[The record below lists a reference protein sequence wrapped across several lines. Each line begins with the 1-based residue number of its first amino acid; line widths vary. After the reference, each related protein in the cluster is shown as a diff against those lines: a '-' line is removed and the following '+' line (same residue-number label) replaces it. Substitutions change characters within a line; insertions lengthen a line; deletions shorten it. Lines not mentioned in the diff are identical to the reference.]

1 MRADGLGGA
10 GGGERP
16 VRDVERG
23 FGGMSEQP
31 GAGIASEDIA
41 LDADDGGDVGVPVG
55 IG

>member
-23 FGGMSEQP
+23 FGGMAEQP

-41 LDADDGGDVGVPVG
+41 LDADDGGDVVVPVG